1 MLLFI
6 TLNKTCCNFGTT
18 FHTLPGTVPK
28 DPFSPTPSFSDE
40 KTGTHISN
48 LPRSANGYRKLDRK
62 LLLYPVVLPSPT
74 SALVSDTQME
84 RHLASSPR
92 EELKMLVPPRV
103 QQGRRLSRLGWC
115 HPLADSWQD
124 PGQGC
129 TQSQWLTDQ
138 DGKVLHKDE
147 LLEKDISLNNHIF
160 FNWLGFSSGH
170 SAKCIST

>member
-1 MLLFI
+1 MTGNLLLKCQTFYNVENF
-6 TLNKTCCNFGTT
+6 TKTKKLYSGTKKIQCCFLLRSIKLAAILERLFT
-18 FHTLPGTVPK
+18 HYLEP
-28 DPFSPTPSFSDE
+28 SPRTPSFSDE

-103 QQGRRLSRLGWC
+103 QQGPRLSRLGWC
-115 HPLADSWQD
+115 HPLAASWQD

-129 TQSQWLTDQ
+129 TQSQ
-138 DGKVLHKDE
+138 
-147 LLEKDISLNNHIF
+147 
-160 FNWLGFSSGH
+160 
-170 SAKCIST
+170 